1 MAETRAERVQADGRM
16 RAINRKREITE
27 KEIKEM
33 IPTMAEFPRGADPAD
48 RNDLYKQMGL
58 RLVYDPL
65 QRVVTVEAR
74 PNV

>member
-1 MAETRAERVQADGRM
+1 M